1 MSLPGQLYK
10 LQQLDIELHQ
20 KQQLVDDIIHQLSEN
35 SALTAAEAELTSRKQ
50 QLEESKRKQQG
61 TEWELEDLQQKTKL
75 TNNKLYGGTVKNP
88 KELMNLKSEAESLK
102 NKLSKKEDE
111 LLELMSLVEDLE
123 SRVTVSNTEME
134 GLKQEWQQKQEKL
147 TQTKA
152 DTESMLVTLKE
163 SRKELAQ
170 QIASKALSLYEQI
183 KLSKGQAIAKVEQG
197 RCQGCRIT
205 LATNQWRRAKAGD
218 LVQCSS
224 CTRILYVE

>member
-123 SRVTVSNTEME
+123 SRVTASNTEME
-134 GLKQEWQQKQEKL
+134 GLKQEWLQKEEKL

-152 DTESMLVTLKE
+152 DTETMLITLKE
-163 SRKELAQ
+163 NRKELAL
-170 QIASKALSLYEQI
+170 QISSQALNLYEQI

-197 RCQGCRIT
+197 RCQGCHIT

-224 CTRILYVE
+224 CTRILHVE